1 MQNESD
7 EWRDPMTEFPMDPKE
22 KLLKWLGSFW
32 LLPVGGLMAAGA
44 LLYRPYGR
52 DMQFLMDFLPVLGGI
67 LLLLGLAQW
76 RLKRKHRRGGLMW
89 TAYYTSVVLL
99 ILWAS
104 TVAMVTG
111 TLLAESKNNP
121 TVVGADVVL
130 LGAELSAEHDT
141 AILDSR
147 VKPTAEY
154 LKQNPE
160 TRAILCGGAA
170 AGESLTTAQYMK
182 EALVAQGVGADR
194 LILEETSQTARE
206 AVQNA
211 KPLVEGLQGGSQ
223 QYPVG
228 LISNEF
234 QLYRARK
241 YAEQE
246 GLEVAKMCIKTPLVR
261 LLTFNFFLREY
272 FKVIPFWL
280 GF

>member
-1 MQNESD
+1 MA
-7 EWRDPMTEFPMDPKE
+7 EFPMDAKE
-22 KLLKWLGSFW
+22 RLLHWLRGVW

-52 DMQFLMDFLPVLGGI
+52 DMQFLMDFLPILGGI

-76 RLKRKHRRGGLMW
+76 RLKRKRRRGGLLW
-89 TAYYTSVVLL
+89 TAYYSALVLL
-99 ILWAS
+99 ILWAC
-104 TVAMVTG
+104 TLAMVTG
-111 TLLAESKNNP
+111 TLLAEAEKNP

-130 LGAELSAEHDT
+130 VGAELSAENDT

-154 LKQNPE
+154 LKQYPQ

-170 AGESLTTAQYMK
+170 KGESLTTAQYMK
-182 EALVAQGVGADR
+182 EALVVQGIEADR
-194 LILEETSQTARE
+194 LILEEASQTARE

-211 KPLVEGLQGGSQ
+211 KPLVEALQGGTQ

-246 GLEVAKMCIKTPLVR
+246 GLEAAKMCIKTPLVR
-261 LLTFNFFLREY
+261 MLTFNFILREY